1 LSKLKALAGD
11 TILYGASTILGRLLN
26 WLLTPFYIQT
36 LVKEDLGA
44 VVNLY
49 SYISVLLVLLS
60 FGFETGYFRFSD
72 HEKRNSILYTL
83 LLPVFLWSLLFVGC
97 IYFWRIELA
106 QSIGN
111 NIIDSDIFLYSALIV
126 AIDAVVSVPF
136 ADLRYQGKSKKYA
149 GLRFLQVL
157 IVVVFNV
164 FFLYLC
170 PLMLENGIDFVKYV
184 FIEENR
190 LKYVFIS
197 NLISSATI
205 FVLLSPILLK
215 EKFSF
220 SKELLKQVM
229 KYSYPIVLV
238 GLFGMVIQ
246 NIDKILLPELLSE
259 NGMEQLAVYGAN
271 FKIGILMALFIQSF
285 RLAFEPFFFKEGKE
299 KASNDLYASILKYFT
314 IFGMVI
320 YVGVLAGLDFINIL
334 LTPAYMSGNKI
345 IPWVLLGQ
353 LLFGIYYSLSLW
365 YKLTDRTI
373 YGSIMGFIG
382 MVVVVIG
389 NIVLVPYIGYLGS
402 AISSCLCFGLMVV
415 MSYVL
420 GQKYYPVPYDLR
432 SILIHFSL
440 GIVFG
445 FILLQFNDY
454 DPKFRYLLKAFIF
467 VAYLLLIYIVER
479 QQFLKIIK
487 HGKR

>member
-1 LSKLKALAGD
+1 M
-11 TILYGASTILGRLLN
+11 LY
-26 WLLTPFYIQT
+26 
-36 LVKEDLGA
+36 E
-44 VVNLY
+44 
-49 SYISVLLVLLS
+49 
-60 FGFETGYFRFSD
+60 
-72 HEKRNSILYTL
+72 
-83 LLPVFLWSLLFVGC
+83 
-97 IYFWRIELA
+97 
-106 QSIGN
+106 
-111 NIIDSDIFLYSALIV
+111 
-126 AIDAVVSVPF
+126 
-136 ADLRYQGKSKKYA
+136 
-149 GLRFLQVL
+149 
-157 IVVVFNV
+157 
-164 FFLYLC
+164 
-170 PLMLENGIDFVKYV
+170 
-184 FIEENR
+184 
-190 LKYVFIS
+190 
-197 NLISSATI
+197 
-205 FVLLSPILLK
+205 
-215 EKFSF
+215 
-220 SKELLKQVM
+220 
-229 KYSYPIVLV
+229 
-238 GLFGMVIQ
+238 VI
-246 NIDKILLPELLSE
+246 
-259 NGMEQLAVYGAN
+259 
-271 FKIGILMALFIQSF
+271 
-285 RLAFEPFFFKEGKE
+285 
-299 KASNDLYASILKYFT
+299 T
-314 IFGMVI
+314 
-320 YVGVLAGLDFINIL
+320 
-334 LTPAYMSGNKI
+334 